1 MKTTLIILFLITLA
15 FLVYFFILGY
25 YSKSKEAPALINNQL
40 SKCPDTKNCCNT
52 EFKEQSSHYVP
63 AIKIVNKT
71 KVPISILKTI
81 IQNMNGEIK
90 IEKDNYLSAIFSSS
104 IFGFIDDLEIRIDRE
119 NNLIHLRS
127 ASRVG
132 RSDLGVNK
140 KRILL
145 IKKQYKKLTSDD
157 DKS

>member
-1 MKTTLIILFLITLA
+1 MKTTLIILSLLI
-15 FLVYFFILGY
+15 LVYILYFFILGY
-25 YSKSKEAPALINNQL
+25 YSKSKEAPSLINNQL

-52 EFKEQSSHYVP
+52 EFNEQSSHYVRP
-63 AIKIVNKT
+63 IKIVSKT
-71 KVPISILKTI
+71 KNPISTLKTI
-81 IQNMNGEIK
+81 IRNMNGDVK
-90 IEKDNYLSAIFSSS
+90 IENENYLSAIFSSS

-132 RSDLGVNK
+132 RNDLGVNK

-145 IKKQYKKLTSDD
+145 IKKQYRKLTSEN
-157 DKS
+157 KI